1 MKKILFIFSLLLA
14 FSTSAQE
21 TQDTVVEITGVV
33 VTKDAQKNFIPYAHL
48 TIPKRSQ
55 VTISDEEGFFSFA
68 AVPNDTIIITCVGFK
83 TTFLWVPDTLDQ
95 ETYLSLVPL
104 ERDTT
109 MLQEVTLYP
118 WPSPERFKEEFLAMK
133 LETTEYDIAQRNLAI
148 AALKERAMAMGYS
161 ASEIQNFMIKYQ
173 TQQLYNQGRYYG
185 TDGGAAVIGALS
197 NPFAW
202 AEFFQALKRGDF

>member
-14 FSTSAQE
+14 FSVSAQE

-95 ETYLSLVPL
+95 ETYLS
-104 ERDTT
+104 
-109 MLQEVTLYP
+109 
-118 WPSPERFKEEFLAMK
+118 
-133 LETTEYDIAQRNLAI
+133 
-148 AALKERAMAMGYS
+148 
-161 ASEIQNFMIKYQ
+161 
-173 TQQLYNQGRYYG
+173 
-185 TDGGAAVIGALS
+185 
-197 NPFAW
+197 
-202 AEFFQALKRGDF
+202 